1 MSRKGNIGLFLL
13 TSLTLPLLLAGPA
26 RAEPVSS
33 VTGGQNQQDGSFFAG
48 AGAREITWD
57 ESRNGSGSSVGPLRS
72 TSTAWSPPPCW
83 YAPRWNPEELRE
95 VAERI
100 WDPST
105 QRGTAASALGWMWR
119 HYDGGDPYEDFN
131 SEEAGNGM
139 WWGAVQNP
147 NEPDILERMSCSNIP
162 FWVETGE
169 VPDVEGALSPL
180 ILAELAYERIRVPDT
195 NITLS
200 PEREDRQVVNLPTW
214 IWADAGDFS
223 PVAVTA
229 SLDGWGIWAT
239 TTARPVALTIDPGT
253 ADADLFPRSG
263 RCPINEDGSVGTPYT
278 AGRSGDD
285 PPCGLTYR
293 RATHHVDSYP
303 MTASIAWEV
312 SWEGSGG
319 TGDTLPA
326 AVFDTTHDI
335 EVMEVQAVVR

>member
-1 MSRKGNIGLFLL
+1 MANP
-13 TSLTLPLLLAGPA
+13 LPFERDQA
-26 RAEPVSS
+26 
-33 VTGGQNQQDGSFFAG
+33 GGQEKGSIFSEVS
-48 AGAREITWD
+48 ARGITWD
-57 ESRNGSGSSVGPLRS
+57 ESRNGSGGSVGPLRS

-119 HYDGGDPYEDFN
+119 HYDGGNPYEDFN

-147 NEPDILERMSCSNIP
+147 NEPDILARGSCSNIP

-180 ILAELAYERIRVPDT
+180 ILAELAYERIRVPET

-214 IWADAGDFS
+214 IWADTGDFS

-229 SLDGWGIWAT
+229 SLDGWDIWAT
-239 TTARPVALTIDPGT
+239 
-253 ADADLFPRSG
+253 
-263 RCPINEDGSVGTPYT
+263 
-278 AGRSGDD
+278 
-285 PPCGLTYR
+285 
-293 RATHHVDSYP
+293 
-303 MTASIAWEV
+303 
-312 SWEGSGG
+312 EGSGD
-319 TGDTLPA
+319 TGDTLPT